1 MDWNWFFSSI
11 AQSAA
16 AIVGIFGAFII
27 TKVLSNQAKF
37 GEKSIRFQ
45 SLRTDATKLVDSA
58 NHLSFAWYVRLNR
71 KYELEKA
78 EELLEK
84 DDDLA
89 PDALYAKLN
98 FPPFIA
104 RADAIK
110 DLQDLKDRRARAAER
125 ERQRLADAARKQA
138 ELQKMPGMSGL
149 SAFMAM
155 GGGNSERF
163 IDPTLPAALLRPRP
177 YAELKKERDAIDA
190 LEVEIRH
197 HRRTIADFLA
207 TTSSNPESSVAI
219 TWALAMVA
227 GLFLI
232 GVIYPLSFLPTPT
245 PWTPALEFHGFW
257 ARVFSLRG
265 MLLTAIS
272 AIFLAA
278 LTMFAVMNR
287 RLRYPLNEIEALADF
302 ARIDTYSPY
311 YAVAEK
317 NEEIAQEHAARA
329 RQAAYES
336 DPA

>member
-37 GEKSIRFQ
+37 GEKSVRFR
-45 SLRTDATKLVDSA
+45 SLRTNASKLVNSA

-78 EELLEK
+78 EGLLK
-84 DDDLA
+84 KNDDLD
-89 PDALYAKLN
+89 PSQLYAKVN
-98 FPPFIA
+98 FPLFLA
-104 RADAIK
+104 RTDALN
-110 DLQDLKDRRARAAER
+110 DLQDLKNQRARAAEK
-125 ERQRLADAARKQA
+125 ERQRQADAARQQA
-138 ELQKMPGMSGL
+138 ELQKIPGLSGL
-149 SAFMAM
+149 DAFIAM
-155 GGGNSERF
+155 GRGNSERF
-163 IDPTLPAALLRPRP
+163 IDPILPAAFMQPRP
-177 YAELKKERDAIDA
+177 YAELSKERHTIDA

-287 RLRYPLNEIEALADF
+287 RLRYPPEEVQSLEVFTHIG
-302 ARIDTYSPY
+302 TYSKY
-311 YAVAEK
+311 YA
-317 NEEIAQEHAARA
+317 IADDNRQIARSMA
-329 RQAAYES
+329 PPEQA
-336 DPA
+336 P

>member
-37 GEKSIRFQ
+37 GEKSIRFR
-45 SLRTDATKLVDSA
+45 SLRTDAIKLVDSA
-58 NHLSFAWYVRLNR
+58 HHLSFAWYIRLNR

-78 EELLEK
+78 EEFLEK
-84 DDDLA
+84 DDDLT

-98 FPPFIA
+98 FPPFIP

-110 DLQDLKDRRARAAER
+110 DIQDLKDRRAHAAVK
-125 ERQRLADAARKQA
+125 ERQRLADAARNQA
-138 ELQKMPGMSGL
+138 ELQKIPGMSGL
-149 SAFMAM
+149 KAFMAM
-155 GGGNSERF
+155 DGGNSARF
-163 IDPTLPAALLRPRP
+163 VDPILPAALLHPRP
-177 YAELKKERDAIDA
+177 YAELRKERDAIDA
-190 LEVEIRH
+190 LAVEIRH
-197 HRRTIADFLA
+197 HRRTIVDFLA
-207 TTSSNPESSVAI
+207 TTSSNPESSMAI

-245 PWTPALEFHGFW
+245 PWAPALEFHGFW

-272 AIFLAA
+272 VIFLAA

-287 RLRYPLNEIEALADF
+287 RLRYPLNEVKALADF
-302 ARIDTYSPY
+302 AHIGTYSRY
-311 YAVAEK
+311 YAIAEK
-317 NEEIAQEHAARA
+317 NEEIAQEQAARD
-329 RQAAYES
+329 RRG
-336 DPA
+336 